1 MTAAR
6 RRVVRSAATALTLAA
21 ALAFI
26 LTSCPSNRD
35 GMPGQLASAKD
46 EAQSAARSG
55 ALALDMW
62 QQHRSTGDLAAVQ
75 LSDARDEV
83 TKAYRGI
90 ATLTAE
96 DPADV
101 ARQMLLTR
109 SFTEMVADLN
119 GGNAAVRAIPGQ
131 TDPATMR
138 QRLLDAADALDR
150 DYR

>member
-1 MTAAR
+1 MSPAR
-6 RRVVRSAATALTLAA
+6 RRVIRSGATALALAA

-55 ALALDMW
+55 ALAIALW
-62 QQHRSTGDLAAVQ
+62 EQRRSTRDLAAVQ
-75 LSDARDEV
+75 LADARDEV

-90 ATLTAE
+90 ATLKAE
-96 DPADV
+96 DPADL
-101 ARQMLLTR
+101 ARQDLLTR
-109 SFTEMVADLN
+109 SFTDMIGSLN
-119 GGNAAVRAIPGQ
+119 GANAAVRAVPGQ
-131 TDPATMR
+131 PNPAALR
-138 QRLLDAADALDR
+138 QRLLEAADILDR